1 MKNDDT
7 IIRKKY
13 FEDELKQMR
22 ETRLTVQN
30 SIKKSVIQA
39 TLINTRFFCNQSK
52 QIGLRNL

>member
-39 TLINTRFFCNQSK
+39 TLINIRFFYNHQNK
-52 QIGLRNL
+52 LD